1 VTLRLPVVV
10 TVLVVC
16 AVLAYLAAG
25 EVGAHRKLAR
35 LEPLATK
42 GNYEI
47 TLAFAPERFHQL
59 LLQDKGRL
67 VGVKGSTVF
76 MKDVDA
82 HALASIARNYWVESI
97 TRWSGQ

>member
-1 VTLRLPVVV
+1 MLRVPITV

-16 AVLAYLAAG
+16 AVLAYFAAG
-25 EVGAHRKLAR
+25 ELGAHRKLAA
-35 LEPLATK
+35 LEPLLDR

-67 VGVKGSTVF
+67 VGVEGSTVF

-97 TRWSGQ
+97 ARWSGP

>member
-1 VTLRLPVVV
+1 MLRQPLTV

-25 EVGAHRKLAR
+25 ELGAHRKLAA
-35 LEPLATK
+35 LEPLQAR
-42 GNYEI
+42 GDYEI
-47 TLAFAPERFHQL
+47 TLAFAPERFHQV

-67 VGVKGSTVF
+67 VGVNGTTVF

-82 HALASIARNYWVESI
+82 DALVSIARNYWVRSVA
-97 TRWSGQ
+97 RGSGR

>member
-1 VTLRLPVVV
+1 MLRLPIAV

-16 AVLAYLAAG
+16 AVLAYLVAG
-25 EVGAHRKLAR
+25 EVGAHRKLASV
-35 LEPLATK
+35 EPLAPR
-42 GNYEI
+42 GDYRI
-47 TLAFAPERFHQL
+47 TLAFAPERFHQT

-82 HALASIARNYWVESI
+82 RAIASIARNYWVDSI
-97 TRWSGQ
+97 DRWSGS

>member
-1 VTLRLPVVV
+1 MLRLPAAATAFVLLVLGAYWLAGVVG
-10 TVLVVC
+10 
-16 AVLAYLAAG
+16 ASHKLAAI
-25 EVGAHRKLAR
+25 EPPPSAR
-35 LEPLATK
+35 
-42 GNYEI
+42 GDYRI

-67 VGVKGSTVF
+67 VGVEGSTVF

-97 TRWSGQ
+97 VRWSGP